1 MCMTAN
7 ELTKIRENF
16 DRLSKLPEFKVVFED
31 YLFKTRIHDLTLQ
44 GMGDIDGS
52 ESRQLTTAILSSIAY
67 LHREFRMLATH
78 TNKE

>member
-1 MCMTAN
+1 MTAT
-7 ELTKIRENF
+7 ELTKVRENF

-44 GMGDIDGS
+44 GMGDVEGS
-52 ESRQLTTAILSSIAY
+52 ENKRLTSTMLSSIAY